1 MPASSPGRAKKPPSA
16 GKGSISER
24 RRRKQPRYYA
34 AFPVVVAAL
43 SENGYEHLQGQSQD
57 LSEAGIGIL
66 VAAELAM
73 GDVVSIGFN
82 LSQVLFEVR
91 AVVRHRRTCRY
102 GLEFLSLTADQKAWL
117 AEYVKQLPAA
127 D

>member
-1 MPASSPGRAKKPPSA
+1 M
-16 GKGSISER
+16 
-24 RRRKQPRYYA
+24 
-34 AFPVVVAAL
+34 VVVAL
-43 SENGYEHLQGQSQD
+43 SERGYEHLQGQSQD

-73 GDVVSIGFN
+73 GDVVSLGFN

-102 GLEFLSLTADQKAWL
+102 GLEFLGLSVDQKAWL
-117 AEYVKQLPAA
+117 AHYVKNLPAA